1 MEEEIE
7 LYRLKISVKKV
18 EGKEEIDIVVFGDY
32 PCYLTESEWREI
44 VTEVDKAIEKVKFP
58 VLGIISK
65 YKSGDTL
72 SREDAV
78 EIMKYCAK
86 TNCELC
92 ILRKKFGKC
101 PLVIS
106 LP

>member
-1 MEEEIE
+1 LPEE
-7 LYRLKISVKKV
+7 K
-18 EGKEEIDIVVFGDY
+18 D
-32 PCYLTESEWREI
+32 
-44 VTEVDKAIEKVKFP
+44 
-58 VLGIISK
+58 VLEIISK

-92 ILRKKFGKC
+92 ILQKKFGKC
-101 PLVIS
+101 PIVIS